1 MQEFADFLRHHGFPL
16 PLPCAVVSVAAQFV
30 SGLLFLVG
38 AFVRWAALLMVVNFV
53 VAIAT
58 VHLSLPLHE
67 ALDPAAML
75 ASAMSLLW
83 SGAGRP
89 SIDAWLD
96 ELE

>member
-1 MQEFADFLRHHGFPL
+1 
-16 PLPCAVVSVAAQFV
+16 VSVAAQFV

-58 VHLSLPLHE
+58 VHLSLPLRE